1 MGQLIYTLFVSF
13 CLFVISM
20 SGFTMALAMWR
31 KSNSLCDK
39 CRKEL
44 NK

>member
-1 MGQLIYTLFVSF
+1 MGQVIYTLFIAC

-31 KSNSLCDK
+31 KSNTICNE
-39 CRKEL
+39 CGKEL
-44 NK
+44 DK